1 METGRRIIVGEAR
14 DRTLFW
20 TLVFKGNTDPN
31 ATIDTPC
38 FLTRIQIL
46 RICLTEHM
54 QKHQEN
60 VAVLGEAVLM
70 YTYNV

>member
-1 METGRRIIVGEAR
+1 MDTGRRFIVGEAR

-20 TLVFKGNTDPN
+20 TLVFKGDTDPN

-46 RICLTEHM
+46 RIYSYQWYFVRKGALF
-54 QKHQEN
+54 N
-60 VAVLGEAVLM
+60 
-70 YTYNV
+70 